1 MDGIKRRDFLN
12 GAAIA
17 IAGFSLGGGRAVA
30 GVPVLNGPY
39 PPRKTGL
46 RGSHNGAFEAAHA
59 VRDGKTYDLNSV
71 PIAET
76 YDLVIVGGG
85 ISGLSAAYFHRAR
98 RPNDKILILDN
109 HDDFGGHAKRN
120 EFDVDGLKLIGYG
133 GTQSIDSPRGRYSE
147 VSMGLL
153 KGLGIEVGRFNTAF
167 DQKFYTEAKTG
178 MATFFKKG
186 VFQADVLVPAP
197 PRPGL
202 VVDPDEPEAPG
213 ADIEAKRK
221 RIDLY
226 PMSAAARAKI
236 LEIETS
242 DRDPIPAKSIEELR
256 KVTDHIS
263 YADFLRRY
271 WDASEE
277 VLTLYQQKPQGLWG
291 VGIDAVSAT
300 TCLWSGYPGGKGL
313 KALHQA
319 AAAGGG
325 GHNEPYIYHFP
336 DGNASIARMLVRN
349 LVPQS
354 APGSTM
360 EDIVTAPFNYA
371 TLDHPGNKVRIRL
384 NSTAVRVRNVGSDV
398 EVGYVRGGKLVR
410 VKARAAV
417 LACYNMMIPY
427 IMEGVPEAQA
437 EALHMNVKAPLV
449 YINVAMRNWRAW
461 SKLGIN
467 GVSNPGGMFP
477 SMSLD
482 FPVSLGDYHFAR
494 TPDDPIIAH
503 LLHVPTE
510 PNVGLGMREQYRAG
524 RTKLYTMTFG
534 DFETNIRDEMTRILG
549 PGGFVFDRDV
559 AGITVN
565 RWAHGYAYTPESLTD
580 DPAVQKVRAETARQ
594 PIGRV
599 TIANSDAG
607 WDAYTDVAIDQA
619 HRAITEIAGMS

>member
-120 EFDVDGLKLIGYG
+120 EFDVDGRKLIGYG

-153 KGLGIEVGRFNTAF
+153 KGLGIEVERFNTAF
-167 DQKFYTEAKTG
+167 DQEFYYKAKTG
-178 MATFFKKG
+178 AATFFKKG
-186 VFQADVLVPAP
+186 VFGADVLIPADI
-197 PRPGL
+197 RPGPA
-202 VVDPDEPEAPG
+202 VDPDEPDPPG
-213 ADIEAKRK
+213 MDIEVKRK

-226 PMSAAARAKI
+226 PMSPAARAKI
-236 LEIETS
+236 FEIETS
-242 DRDPIPAKSIEELR
+242 DRDPLPGKTAAEQKA
-256 KVTDHIS
+256 VTDHIS

-300 TCLWSGYPGGKGL
+300 TCLRSGYPGGKGL
-313 KALHQA
+313 QRLRRG
-319 AAAGGG
+319 GGG
-325 GHNEPYIYHFP
+325 GHDEAYIYHFP
-336 DGNASIARMLVRN
+336 DGNASIARMLVRD
-349 LVPQS
+349 LVPGA
-354 APGSTM
+354 APGKTM
-360 EDIVTAPFNYA
+360 EDIVLAPFDYSA
-371 TLDHPGNKVRIRL
+371 LDRPGNTVRIRL
-384 NSTAVRVRNVGSDV
+384 NSTAVRVRNVGEGV

-461 SKLGIN
+461 AKLGVN
-467 GVSNPGGMFP
+467 AVSNPGGMFP

-482 FPVSLGDYHFAR
+482 FPVSLGAYHFAR
-494 TPDDPIIAH
+494 TPDDPIVAH
-503 LLHVPTE
+503 LLFVPTE

-580 DPAVQKVRAETARQ
+580 DPAVQKVRAEVARQ

-607 WDAYTDVAIDQA
+607 WDAYTDVAIDEA
-619 HRAITEIAGMS
+619 HRAITEIAAMA